1 LSDLPSIL
9 DALVVAGGS
18 SRRMG
23 FDKLTSLIGGRPALS
38 YSLEAMQACGEV
50 RWVVL
55 VCPAGRED
63 EFRSLASDF
72 SKVTDVCAGGS
83 ERWDSVRAGAMRLA
97 DLPDGP
103 ADFVAVHD
111 AARPLIRSEEISL
124 GFDRA
129 RKHGAAALA
138 ERVADSLHRCAED
151 GTVLE
156 PVPRENLWRVQT
168 PQILKLADLLTL
180 PSGHSDEISAL
191 RALGKPAVLVENAF
205 PNFKLTVPG
214 DLLLAEAVLRSR
226 IL

>member
-1 LSDLPSIL
+1 MSGLRPIL

-23 FDKLTSLIGGRPALS
+23 FDKLTSLIGGRPAIS

-63 EFRSLASDF
+63 EFRLLASDF
-72 SKVTDVCAGGS
+72 SKVTAVCAGGG
-83 ERWDSVRAGAMRLA
+83 ERCDSVRSGASRLA
-97 DLPDGP
+97 ALPDGP
-103 ADFVAVHD
+103 PEFVAVHD
-111 AARPLIRSEEISL
+111 AARPMIRAEEISL
-124 GFDRA
+124 GFHLA
-129 RKHGAAALA
+129 MQHGAAALA
-138 ERVADSLHRCAED
+138 ERCADSLHRCAED

-168 PQILKLADLLTL
+168 PQILRFSDLLNL

-214 DLLLAEAVLRSR
+214 DLLLADAILRSQTS
-226 IL
+226 